1 MIQKQ
6 KEDESR
12 GGEKDSVAVNEEINH
27 AAEDIAVQS
36 DRVEDPV
43 NKDRDGDIEGTS
55 KVTKGKNKNLVEGL
69 ERKKR

>member
-1 MIQKQ
+1 MTQKQ

-55 KVTKGKNKNLVEGL
+55 KVTKEKGKKIWW
-69 ERKKR
+69 KA